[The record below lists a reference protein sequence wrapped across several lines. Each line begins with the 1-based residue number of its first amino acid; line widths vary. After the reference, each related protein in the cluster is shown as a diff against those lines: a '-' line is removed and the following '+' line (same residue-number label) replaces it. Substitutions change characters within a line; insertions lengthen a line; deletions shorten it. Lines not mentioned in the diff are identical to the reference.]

1 MSEDASSGNIVTEI
15 SPRPIAA
22 TLPAPVD
29 LLCFSHL
36 RWDFV
41 FQRPQH
47 LMTRFAQ
54 QHRRV
59 YYIEEPVHEDGV
71 THGTLRLSRREA
83 NLTIVTP
90 VLPPHRSESE
100 IHFAQK
106 TLIDQLL
113 REENIQS
120 YGSWYYTPM
129 SMAFTAHLRP
139 RFVAYDCMD
148 ELSQFKGAPPT
159 MLLMEQRLL
168 DRADVVFTG
177 GASLYDAKRGRH
189 RNIHLFPSSID
200 RAHFARARAPQQAP
214 ADQEAIGTPR
224 LGFFGVIDERFDIAL
239 IDAVA
244 QRRPDWQIVLIGPV
258 VKIDPATL
266 PRHAN
271 IHYLG
276 MKRYEELPAYLAGW
290 DVAILPFAR
299 NESTRF
305 ISPTKTPEYLAG
317 GKPVVSTAIRDVVH
331 PYADLGLV
339 AIADEAD
346 DFIARCAE
354 AMRPPAATWQR
365 NVDAFLARSSWN
377 DTQARMSLLL
387 VNAAHERDGAA
398 SNDTS
403 VSARAS

>member
-1 MSEDASSGNIVTEI
+1 MSEQPNRDAFTAHDDLSSTASV
-15 SPRPIAA
+15 
-22 TLPAPVD
+22 PAQGHD

-47 LMTRFAQ
+47 LMTRFARD
-54 QHRRV
+54 RRV
-59 YYIEEPVHEDGV
+59 YYIEEPAHDDSV
-71 THGTLRLSRREA
+71 TQGTLRLSRREA
-83 NLTIVTP
+83 NLTVVTP
-90 VLPPHRSESE
+90 ILPPGLSESE
-100 IHFAQK
+100 THFAQK

-177 GASLYDAKRGRH
+177 GASLYDAKRARH

-200 RAHFARARAPQQAP
+200 HAHFSRARTPQPAP
-214 ADQEAIGTPR
+214 ADQDALGTPR

-244 QRRPDWQIVLIGPV
+244 LQRPDWQIVLIGPV

-266 PRHAN
+266 PRHTN

-276 MKRYEELPAYLAGW
+276 MKRYDELPAYLAGW

-346 DFIARCAE
+346 DFVARCSE
-354 AMRPPAATWQR
+354 AMQAPAASWQR
-365 NVDAFLARSSWN
+365 NVDAFLALSSWD
-377 DTQARMSLLL
+377 DTYARMSRLL
-387 VNAAHERDGAA
+387 VDAANEREGAA
-398 SNDTS
+398 NTGAT